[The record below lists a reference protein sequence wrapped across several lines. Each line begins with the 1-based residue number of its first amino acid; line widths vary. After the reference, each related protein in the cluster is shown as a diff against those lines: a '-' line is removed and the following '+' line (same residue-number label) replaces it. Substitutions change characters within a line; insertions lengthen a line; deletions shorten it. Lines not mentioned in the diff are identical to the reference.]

1 MKNLTT
7 ATILGLSLLGTL
19 HCGDSTGMEAGNES
33 PVGDALPQLTE
44 WETVV
49 DKLPFPTSGDAK
61 INRLTVGRKEYT
73 NNFANRGDIEVH
85 FDQDSDV
92 ISIEL
97 RKYDFSDDITAKG
110 DEATGQEGTFERMSL
125 WAYNEDGSNPA
136 KPTEA
141 DAADPTKNCQLEA
154 WKDGCSVYVYY
165 DGLTQPVRSGA
176 DLRVHLPKAWRGE
189 LNVQTEDN
197 EGETTYP
204 RRSNVTITG
213 PGEAGWCS
221 SGTVKMSAGVGKIK
235 LCRDLSVAPACS
247 AAQIEACEN
256 FEKDGMPAAW
266 DPTCGCNAMNF
277 GQIRI
282 ESLKPWAADITVDM
296 PDDLWLNATVA
307 NQSDAKPHECKPV
320 LENCAD
326 GKCTLTTN
334 DEYTKAGE
342 FNYPGPAAPSGAGFN
357 LTVLSAGCTLVDYF
371 AKPDDWAAD
380 ATPESE
386 VRGHL
391 KVCTG
396 CLE

>member
-7 ATILGLSLLGTL
+7 ASILGLSLLGTL
-19 HCGDSTGMEAGNES
+19 HCGDSSNDTGNEGPLDES
-33 PVGDALPQLTE
+33 HPQLTE
-44 WETVV
+44 WKTVV
-49 DKLPFPTSGDAK
+49 DKLPFPTTGDNK
-61 INRLTVGRKEYT
+61 INRLTIGRKEYT
-73 NNFANRGDIEVH
+73 NNFANRGDIEVS
-85 FDQDSDV
+85 FDQDTDV

-97 RKYDFSDDITAKG
+97 RKYDFSDDITAQG
-110 DEATGQEGTFERMSL
+110 DETKEGTFERMSL
-125 WAYNEDGSNPA
+125 WAYNEGGSSPA
-136 KPTEA
+136 KPSEA
-141 DAADPTKNCQLEA
+141 DMLDPEKNCTIDA
-154 WKDGCSVYVYY
+154 WKDNCSVYVYY

-176 DLRVHLPKAWRGE
+176 DLKVHLPKAWRGE

-197 EGETTYP
+197 EGESRYP

-213 PGEAGWCS
+213 DGDAGWCS

-235 LCRDLSVAPACS
+235 LCRELSPAPNCS
-247 AAQIEACEN
+247 AAQIDACEN

-266 DPTCGCNAMNF
+266 DPTCGCDADNF

-296 PDDLWLNATVA
+296 PDTTWLNATVA
-307 NQSDAKPHECKPV
+307 NQSEAKPHECKPV
-320 LENCAD
+320 LDNCSGTCKLKD
-326 GKCTLTTN
+326 
-334 DEYTKAGE
+334 DSEYTKAGE

-371 AKPDDWAAD
+371 ASPDDWAAD

-386 VRGHL
+386 IRGHL

-396 CLE
+396 CL